1 MEESIYQPQTVN
13 LYEKLF
19 AHTTLDVIARTA
31 IMLAART
38 LATRVLVGN
47 HFKDLYLPI
56 PWPLSVARYQH
67 NQTPGGATEQPSK
80 TMHLYYSQHN
90 AQNPKERHQNYHH

>member
-47 HFKDLYLPI
+47 HFKDLYLPVRKI
-56 PWPLSVARYQH
+56 
-67 NQTPGGATEQPSK
+67 K
-80 TMHLYYSQHN
+80 
-90 AQNPKERHQNYHH
+90 

>member
-1 MEESIYQPQTVN
+1 MEESIYQSQTVN

-19 AHTTLDVIARTA
+19 AHTTLDVIARTT

-56 PWPLSVARYQH
+56 PWPFSLV
-67 NQTPGGATEQPSK
+67 
-80 TMHLYYSQHN
+80 
-90 AQNPKERHQNYHH
+90 

>member
-31 IMLAART
+31 IMLVART

-47 HFKDLYLPI
+47 HFKDLY
-56 PWPLSVARYQH
+56 
-67 NQTPGGATEQPSK
+67 
-80 TMHLYYSQHN
+80 
-90 AQNPKERHQNYHH
+90 

>member
-13 LYEKLF
+13 LYETLF

-31 IMLAART
+31 IMLVART

-47 HFKDLYLPI
+47 HFKDLY
-56 PWPLSVARYQH
+56 
-67 NQTPGGATEQPSK
+67 
-80 TMHLYYSQHN
+80 
-90 AQNPKERHQNYHH
+90 